1 MRFSKL
7 GVVVACVLVLGGCA
21 TQRVVGTVS
30 ADAWQD
36 QAFQYNPALVTET
49 RETLFGLDDA
59 LVRDLKSDDRIG
71 FSTEKRMDILLSR
84 LYGPN
89 GIRLAYTAGHT
100 TGAAQTWRE
109 KRGDCLSLTILAYTA
124 AKFLGIE
131 ARMQEV
137 SVPVVMDRREGFD
150 LINGHVNLFVRN
162 KIDVSVNGSTYGAG
176 SFVIDFEPQG
186 GSLRPG
192 MRLSEEAIMARFY
205 NNRATEY
212 LLQRNFNHAYA
223 YYRAALVL
231 APDYAPA
238 FNNLAQLYAR
248 TGYYQGAEKLLR
260 QAMALGGEP
269 TYVQLASM
277 QRVLTA
283 QGRVTEAQL
292 YADQLARRQDEDP
305 YYWLGLGI
313 KAVEGGQWRNAIS
326 ALERA
331 EKLTTGFEEI
341 HFYLGVAYSR
351 NGQPEAANKQLA
363 AMRAINSQGASVALL
378 SKKLQGL
385 QQPTAVVY

>member
-1 MRFSKL
+1 MRLSKVC
-7 GVVVACVLVLGGCA
+7 VVVACVLALGGCA
-21 TQRVVGTVS
+21 TQRVAGS
-30 ADAWQD
+30 LPADVWQD

-59 LVRDLKSDDRIG
+59 LVRDLKTDDRIG

-162 KIDVSVNGSTYGAG
+162 KVDVSVNGSTYGAG

-186 GSLRPG
+186 GSMRPG

-212 LLQRNFNHAYA
+212 LLQRNYSHAYA
-223 YYRAALVL
+223 YYRAAIAL

-248 TGYYQGAEKLLR
+248 TDHYQGAEKLLR
-260 QAMALGGEP
+260 QAMTLGD
-269 TYVQLASM
+269 TTFVQLAAM
-277 QRVLTA
+277 QRVLAA
-283 QGRVTEAQL
+283 QGRTTEAQL
-292 YADQLARRQDEDP
+292 YADQLAQRQHEDP
-305 YYWLGLGI
+305 YYWLGKGI
-313 KAVEGGQWRNAIS
+313 KAVEGGQWRDAIA

-351 NGQPEAANKQLA
+351 NGQVDAANKQLA
-363 AMRAINSQGASVALL
+363 TMRTIKNQGPSVALL

-385 QQPTAVVY
+385 SAPTAVY